1 MLPEPT
7 ESPWP
12 PRDPARRDRY
22 GSSVRENTAIDQLAE
37 DHTRALI
44 AASPLT
50 ATLLGVPG
58 ADHLFDDLSPSGHEA
73 RAELNRTTV
82 AALALLTPA
91 DATDEVTAASMRD
104 RLGLELESFEAGDH
118 ERDLNNIASPVQ
130 AVRDIFDL
138 MPATTAADWAT
149 IAARMSAL
157 PAALAGYTETLRA
170 GIRHGRT
177 PARRQVALAV
187 TETAGLADPKDSF
200 FTSFAASAAPDG
212 AAPTGELADALTQGA
227 ADARRA
233 YADLSA
239 FLRDELAEHAVE
251 QDAVGRERYQRASR
265 SFLGSTID
273 LDETYEWGVAE
284 LARITAEQ
292 EELAREIAGP
302 DATVADAVA
311 ALDADPSRRLVGTAA
326 LRAWM
331 QEKADEAI
339 ARLNGVQFDIPEP
352 LLTIECMIAP
362 TQSGGIYYTGPTDDW
377 SRPGRMWWSVP
388 PEVTEFNTWRELT
401 TVYHEGVPGHHLQI
415 GQAVYNADELNWW
428 RRQICWLSG
437 HGEGWALYA
446 ERLMEEFGFLTDAGD
461 RFGMLDSQRLRATRV
476 VLDLGVH
483 LGKPAFEQ
491 YGGGVWDYD
500 KAWQLM
506 KDNVNMD
513 DGFLRFELNRYMGWP
528 GQAPSYKVGQRL
540 WEQIRADSAAAQGES
555 FSLRDFHHRAL
566 NLGSVPLDVL
576 RAALLG

>member
-1 MLPEPT
+1 M
-7 ESPWP
+7 
-12 PRDPARRDRY
+12 
-22 GSSVRENTAIDQLAE
+22 RENTAIDQLAE

-44 AASPLT
+44 AASPMT
-50 ATLLGVPG
+50 ATVLGVAG
-58 ADHLFDDLSPSGHEA
+58 SDHLLDDLSPAGHA
-73 RAELNRTTV
+73 ANAALNRAT
-82 AALALLTPA
+82 LAKLAELTPA

-130 AVRDIFDL
+130 AVRDVFDL
-138 MPATTAADWAT
+138 MPTATAEHWAN

-157 PAALAGYTETLRA
+157 PGALAGYTQTLRA
-170 GIRHGRT
+170 GIAGGRT
-177 PARRQVALAV
+177 PSRRQVDLAV
-187 TETAGLADPKDSF
+187 VETAGLADAEGSF
-200 FTSFAASAAPDG
+200 FTAFAASAQPDG
-212 AAPTGELADALTQGA
+212 TAPSGELATALERGA

-239 FLRDELAEHAVE
+239 FLRDELAPQAAAD
-251 QDAVGRERYQRASR
+251 DAVGRERYQRASR
-265 SFLGSTID
+265 YFLGATVD

-292 EELAREIAGP
+292 EELARVIAGP

-311 ALDADPSRRLVGTAA
+311 ALDADPSRKLHGTAA
-326 LRAWM
+326 LKAWM

-339 ARLNGVQFDIPEP
+339 AKLNGVQFDIPEP

-437 HGEGWALYA
+437 HGEGWALYS
-446 ERLMEEFGFLTDAGD
+446 ERLMDEFGFLTDPGD

-491 YGGGVWDYD
+491 YGGGTWDYD

-540 WEQIRADSAAAQGES
+540 WEQIRADAAAAEGEA
-555 FSLRDFHHRAL
+555 FSLRDFHRRAL

-576 RAALLG
+576 RDALL

>member
-1 MLPEPT
+1 M
-7 ESPWP
+7 
-12 PRDPARRDRY
+12 
-22 GSSVRENTAIDQLAE
+22 RENTAIDQLAE
-37 DHTRALI
+37 DHTRALV
-44 AASPLT
+44 AASPLL
-50 ATLLGVPG
+50 ATVLGVPG
-58 ADHLFDDLSPSGHEA
+58 SEHLLDDLSPAGHDA
-73 RAELNRTTV
+73 MAALNRATLSR
-82 AALALLTPA
+82 LADLEPV
-91 DATDEVTAASMRD
+91 DATDEVTAASLRD
-104 RLGLELESFEAGDH
+104 RLGLELESHEAGDH

-130 AVRDIFDL
+130 GYRDGFDL
-138 MPATTAADWAT
+138 MPTATAEHWAH

-157 PAALAGYTETLRA
+157 PDALAGYAETLRA
-170 GIRHGRT
+170 GVAHGRV
-177 PARRQVALAV
+177 PALRQVELAV
-187 TETAGLADPKDSF
+187 AETAGLADADGSF
-200 FTSFAASAAPDG
+200 FTTFAAGARPDG
-212 AAPTGELADALTQGA
+212 SPAAGALAEDLARGA
-227 ADARRA
+227 AAARSA
-233 YADLSA
+233 YATLSQV
-239 FLRDELAEHAVE
+239 LRDEIAPHAPQE
-251 QDAVGRERYQRASR
+251 DAVGRERYARASR
-265 SFLGSTID
+265 YFLGATVD
-273 LDETYEWGVAE
+273 LDETYEWGVEE

-292 EELAREIAGP
+292 EAIAREIAGP

-311 ALDADPSRRLVGTAA
+311 ALDADPARRLVGTAA
-326 LRAWM
+326 LKAWM
-331 QEKADEAI
+331 QERADEAI
-339 ARLNGVQFDIPEP
+339 AKLNGVQFDIPEP

-388 PEVTEFNTWRELT
+388 PQVTEFNTWRELT

-437 HGEGWALYA
+437 HGEGWALYS
-446 ERLMEEFGFLTDAGD
+446 ERLMDEFGFLQDPGD

-483 LGKPAFEQ
+483 LGKPAFAR
-491 YGGGVWDYD
+491 YGGGTWDYD

-540 WEQIRADSAAAQGES
+540 WEQIRTDAAAAAGED
-555 FSLRDFHHRAL
+555 FSLRDFHRRAL

-576 RAALLG
+576 RDALLG